1 MAEPASTGATF
12 LTWRGEIE
20 RAIKRDAKWHK
31 RGARIV
37 KRYRDERQDS
47 AEGSTGAGRR
57 KFNILWSNVQT
68 LLPSLYAKRPDPVVE
83 RRFLDHDPVGRV
95 ASTMLE
101 RTLDYE
107 IEDNGFH
114 EAVQAAVLDYL
125 LPGRGQVWVRFEP
138 AAGGPEDDDGALSPE
153 QEGGSPYDDE
163 TAPSAKYEGD
173 AAGTGAGGYS
183 AGDISNGTSNMSAS
197 VRPMGAVSSPLLG
210 HNGGPPLDEAFECC
224 PVDYVHYTDF
234 FTSQARVWSEVTW
247 VARRV
252 WMGRGELTDRWP
264 DVGKDIPLQRPRDE
278 AGRFASSDDGDELRK
293 AEIFEIWCKV
303 TGKVKFLCL
312 SWDRMIEEV
321 DDPLHLKEFWPCPR
335 PLRATI
341 THDTI
346 EPVADYVEYQDQA
359 EQLDELTNRIS
370 SLISSLKVAGAYDA
384 TATALKRLLDEG
396 IENKLVP
403 VENWAAFAEKGGLEA
418 AIVWL
423 PIKDIAAV
431 LVQLFEAREKIK
443 QDLYEITGIADIIRG
458 QSDPRETLGAQKL
471 KGGFATQRLSARQ
484 VEVARFARDIIRIV
498 AEIIAEHWS
507 PQTLVMASSILQD
520 DGLAAMPAAP
530 AAIPQAPPP
539 DAGPGG
545 PAPSVPGQQGGPP
558 PPMMAAPPPP
568 DPQTVKLQM
577 IGQAISLLRNQKLR
591 GFRVDIETDS
601 TIAADAQEEK
611 QAWTEFATAM
621 GGMLQQLVAGAEQFP
636 PIMALGAQMLMQVM
650 RRFRVG
656 RDMEAS
662 VDEFIE
668 ASKAFAAD
676 KAANP
681 PPNPDM
687 IKAQMAQ
694 QQQQAEMAR
703 QQAQFA
709 QDQQMAQIEIDKA
722 RAEFTIKQAQQARD
736 EQVAQAEHAR
746 KMAEMTMGMIA
757 TQEATD
763 AKIAVARATKREAAQ

>member
-1 MAEPASTGATF
+1 MAEMASTDATF
-12 LTWRGEIE
+12 IMWRREIE
-20 RAIKRDAKWHK
+20 QAIKRDDKWHK
-31 RGARIV
+31 RARRIV
-37 KRYRDERQDS
+37 NRYRDERLDS
-47 AEGSTGAGRR
+47 SEGTVSYGRR

-68 LLPSLYAKRPDPVVE
+68 LLPSLYARRPDPIVE

-101 RTLDYE
+101 RTLRYE
-107 IEDNGFH
+107 LEENGYH
-114 EAVQAAVLDYL
+114 EALQDAVLDYL
-125 LPGRGQVWVRFEP
+125 LAGRGQVWVRFEP
-138 AAGGPEDDDGALSPE
+138 GKGTEDSEEESFSPE

-163 TAPSAKYEGD
+163 ASETKGSAG
-173 AAGTGAGGYS
+173 GAGGNS
-183 AGDISNGTSNMSAS
+183 ATNSGGAYGA
-197 VRPMGAVSSPLLG
+197 VPPMGGVG
-210 HNGGPPLDEAFECC
+210 HNGGPPLDEEFECC
-224 PVDYVHYTDF
+224 PVDYVHWEDF
-234 FTSQARVWSEVTW
+234 LTSQARVWSEVTW

-252 WMGRGELTDRWP
+252 WMGRSELKARWP
-264 DVGKDIPLQRPRDE
+264 DVGDKIPLQKQRGTDGKFIE
-278 AGRFASSDDGDELRK
+278 AGEEVRK
-293 AEIFEIWCKV
+293 AEIFEIWCKE
-303 TGKVKFLCL
+303 TGKVKFICR

-321 DDPLHLKEFWPCPR
+321 PDPLHLKDFWPCPR
-335 PLRATI
+335 PIRATT
-341 THDTI
+341 THDTTT
-346 EPVADYVEYQDQA
+346 PVPDYAEYQDQA
-359 EQLDELTNRIS
+359 EQLDDLTNRIS

-431 LVQLFEAREKIK
+431 LVQLFEARERIK

-484 VEVARFARDIIRIV
+484 VEVARFARDVIRIV

-520 DGLAAMPAAP
+520 DGLAAMPAEP
-530 AAIPQAPPP
+530 AASIPPSGSSPP
-539 DAGPGG
+539 AGPDG
-545 PAPSVPGQQGGPP
+545 PPPSVPGQPGGP

-568 DPQTVKLQM
+568 DPQTVRLQM
-577 IGQAISLLRNQKLR
+577 VGQAILLLRNQKLR

-636 PIMALGAQMLMQVM
+636 PIMSLGAQMLMQVM

-668 ASKAFAAD
+668 ASKAFAQQ
-676 KAANP
+676 AAQNP
-681 PPNPDM
+681 KPDPEM
-687 IKAQMAQ
+687 IKAQIAQ
-694 QQQQAEMAR
+694 QQAAMEMQK

-709 QDQQMAQIEIDKA
+709 HDQQMQEIEVAKA
-722 RAEFTIKQAQQARD
+722 VTEARIHESQVARD
-736 EQVAQAEHAR
+736 EQIAQAEHNR
-746 KMAEMTMGMIA
+746 KMAEMSMSVLA

-763 AKIAVARATKREAAQ
+763 AKIAIARASKRGTAQ

>member
-1 MAEPASTGATF
+1 MADISASTDATF
-12 LTWRGEIE
+12 MMWRREIE
-20 RAIKRDAKWHK
+20 QAIKRDDKWHK
-31 RGARIV
+31 RARRIV
-37 KRYRDERQDS
+37 NRYRDERLDS
-47 AEGSTGAGRR
+47 SEGTVSYGRR

-68 LLPSLYAKRPDPVVE
+68 LLPSLYARRPDPIVE

-101 RTLDYE
+101 RVLRYE
-107 IEDNGFH
+107 LEENGYH
-114 EAVQAAVLDYL
+114 EALQDAVLDYL
-125 LPGRGQVWVRFEP
+125 LAGRGQVWVRFEP
-138 AAGGPEDDDGALSPE
+138 GKGTEDSEEESFSPE

-163 TAPSAKYEGD
+163 SGKSAVGTAEYGGGQG
-173 AAGTGAGGYS
+173 AAGGNPS
-183 AGDISNGTSNMSAS
+183 PDI
-197 VRPMGAVSSPLLG
+197 G
-210 HNGGPPLDEAFECC
+210 HNGGPPLDEEFECC
-224 PVDYVHYTDF
+224 PVDYVHWQDF
-234 FTSQARVWSEVTW
+234 YTSQARVWSEVTW

-252 WMGRGELTDRWP
+252 WMGRSELKARWP
-264 DVGKDIPLQRPRDE
+264 DVGGKIPLQKQRGEDGKFIE
-278 AGRFASSDDGDELRK
+278 AGEDVRK
-293 AEIFEIWCKV
+293 AEVFEIWCKE
-303 TGKVKFLCL
+303 TGKVKFICRN
-312 SWDRMIEEV
+312 WDRMIEEV
-321 DDPLHLKEFWPCPR
+321 DDPLHLKDFWPCPR
-335 PLRATI
+335 PIRATT
-341 THDTI
+341 THDTTT
-346 EPVADYVEYQDQA
+346 PVPDYAEYQDQA
-359 EQLDELTNRIS
+359 EQLDDLTNRIS

-431 LVQLFEAREKIK
+431 LVQLFEARERIK

-484 VEVARFARDIIRIV
+484 VEVARFARDVIRIV

-520 DGLAAMPAAP
+520 DGLAAMPAEP
-530 AAIPQAPPP
+530 AAPIPPTGPPTGVGAP
-539 DAGPGG
+539 G
-545 PAPSVPGQQGGPP
+545 GGPP
-558 PPMMAAPPPP
+558 ASVPASPGPPMLAGPPPP

-577 IGQAISLLRNQKLR
+577 IGQAIALLRNQKLR

-636 PIMALGAQMLMQVM
+636 PIMSLGAQMLMQVM

-681 PPNPDM
+681 APNPDQ
-687 IKAQMAQ
+687 IKAQVAQ
-694 QQQQAEMAR
+694 QQAAMELQK

-709 QDQQMAQIEIDKA
+709 HDQQMQQIEIQKA
-722 RAEFTIKQAQQARD
+722 VIEARIHENQTARD
-736 EQVAQAEHAR
+736 EQLAQAAHAR
-746 KMAEMTMGMIA
+746 EMAKMTMDMVV

-763 AKIAVARATKREAAQ
+763 AKIAVARATKRTAQ

>member
-1 MAEPASTGATF
+1 MADVPASQDATF
-12 LTWRGEIE
+12 IMWRREIE
-20 RAIKRDAKWHK
+20 QAIKRDDKWHK
-31 RGARIV
+31 RARRIV
-37 KRYRDERQDS
+37 NRYRDERLDS
-47 AEGSTGAGRR
+47 SEGTVSYGRR

-68 LLPSLYAKRPDPVVE
+68 LLPSLYARRPDPIVE

-101 RTLDYE
+101 RVLRYE
-107 IEDNGFH
+107 LEENGYH
-114 EAVQAAVLDYL
+114 EALQDAVLDYL
-125 LPGRGQVWVRFEP
+125 LAGRGQVWVRFEP
-138 AAGGPEDDDGALSPE
+138 GKGTEDSEEESFSPE

-163 TAPSAKYEGD
+163 ASA
-173 AAGTGAGGYS
+173 TGGSAGGKGGDS
-183 AGDISNGTSNMSAS
+183 AINSGGAYGA
-197 VRPMGAVSSPLLG
+197 VPPMGGMG
-210 HNGGPPLDEAFECC
+210 HNGGPPLDEEFECC
-224 PVDYVHYTDF
+224 PVDYVHWQDF
-234 FTSQARVWSEVTW
+234 YTSQARVWSEVTW

-252 WMGRGELTDRWP
+252 WMGRSELKARWP
-264 DVGKDIPLQRPRDE
+264 DVGDKIPLQKQRGEDGKFID
-278 AGRFASSDDGDELRK
+278 AGEEVRK
-293 AEIFEIWCKV
+293 AEIFEIWCKE
-303 TGKVKFLCL
+303 TGKVKFICR

-321 DDPLHLKEFWPCPR
+321 PDPLHLKDFWPCPR
-335 PLRATI
+335 PIRATT
-341 THDTI
+341 THDTTT
-346 EPVADYVEYQDQA
+346 PVPDYAEYQDQA
-359 EQLDELTNRIS
+359 EQLDDLTNRIS

-431 LVQLFEAREKIK
+431 LVQLFEARERIK

-484 VEVARFARDIIRIV
+484 VEVARFARDVIRIV

-520 DGLAAMPAAP
+520 DGLAAMHAEPAAP
-530 AAIPQAPPP
+530 SAPTGPPP

-545 PAPSVPGQQGGPP
+545 LPPSVPGPQGGPP
-558 PPMMAAPPPP
+558 PGQPGPGGPPAPPMMAAPPPP
-568 DPQTVKLQM
+568 DPQTVRLQM
-577 IGQAISLLRNQKLR
+577 VGQAILLLRNQKLR

-636 PIMALGAQMLMQVM
+636 PIMSLGAQMLMQVM

-681 PPNPDM
+681 APNPDQ

-694 QQQQAEMAR
+694 QQMALELQK

-709 QDQQMAQIEIDKA
+709 HDQQMQEIEIQKA
-722 RAEFTIKQAQQARD
+722 VIEARIHANQTARD
-736 EQVAQAEHAR
+736 EQLAQAAHSRE
-746 KMAEMTMGMIA
+746 MAKVTMDMVA

-763 AKIAVARATKREAAQ
+763 AKIAVARASKRTAQ